1 MFPSSQLYDDRV
13 IDGSSVQHLSVHLQS
28 SPHGQACVHLL
39 FHLQEHLLYR
49 VRAVTTSV
57 VGVSGKRE
65 DGVEID
71 SRWTG
76 PTDEDTE
83 VPGVLLGL
91 LTWRKSAAS
100 NPNGDC
106 VELAPLPAGGV
117 AVRNSRAPSG
127 TALIYTRAEI
137 EAFLH
142 GAKAGEFDDL
152 VM

>member
-1 MFPSSQLYDDRV
+1 MQLQLVLYAQPFVR
-13 IDGSSVQHLSVHLQS
+13 
-28 SPHGQACVHLL
+28 LL

-49 VRAVTTSV
+49 ARTVADCAARVTM
-57 VGVSGKRE
+57 KRE

-71 SRWTG
+71 SRWMGT
-76 PTDEDTE
+76 TDTTTE
-83 VPGVLLGL
+83 VPAALLGL
-91 LTWRKSAAS
+91 LSWRKSAAS

-117 AVRNSRAPSG
+117 AVRNSRAPRG

-137 EAFLH
+137 EAFLR

-152 VM
+152 GT